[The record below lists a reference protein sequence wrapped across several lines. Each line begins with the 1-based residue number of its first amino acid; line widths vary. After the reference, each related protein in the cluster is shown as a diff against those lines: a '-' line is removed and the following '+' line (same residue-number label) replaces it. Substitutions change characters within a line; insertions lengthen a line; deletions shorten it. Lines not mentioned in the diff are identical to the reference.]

1 MVSELHGK
9 LHIVCGLYGKRKS
22 HVMRGTEVSHWVPPT
37 RIKTDSIDSPQITLR
52 NYERLET
59 EEFERLYYRNQLR
72 LLKPSS
78 ITLMKLLDVH
88 HK

>member
-1 MVSELHGK
+1 
-9 LHIVCGLYGKRKS
+9 
-22 HVMRGTEVSHWVPPT
+22 MRGTKVSHWAPPT
-37 RIKTDSIDSPQITLR
+37 CIKTDSGIDSPQITLR

-59 EEFERLYYRNQLR
+59 EEFERLYDRNQLR

-78 ITLMKLLDVH
+78 VTSMKLLDVH

>member
-1 MVSELHGK
+1 
-9 LHIVCGLYGKRKS
+9 
-22 HVMRGTEVSHWVPPT
+22 MRGTKVSHWAPPT
-37 RIKTDSIDSPQITLR
+37 CIKTDSDIDSPQITLR

-59 EEFERLYYRNQLR
+59 EGFERLYDRNQLR

-78 ITLMKLLDVH
+78 VTWMKLLDVH